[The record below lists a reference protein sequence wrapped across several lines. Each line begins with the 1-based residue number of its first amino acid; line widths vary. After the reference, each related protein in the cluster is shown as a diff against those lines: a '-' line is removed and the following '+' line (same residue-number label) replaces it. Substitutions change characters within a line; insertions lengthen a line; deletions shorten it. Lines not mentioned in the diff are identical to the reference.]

1 MISYMAMDEA
11 KGMEDL
17 TLAWNI
23 FIDEQ
28 YWGLAED

>member
-1 MISYMAMDEA
+1 MISYMAMDEGD
-11 KGMEDL
+11 GMEDV

-28 YWGLAED
+28 YSALNVD